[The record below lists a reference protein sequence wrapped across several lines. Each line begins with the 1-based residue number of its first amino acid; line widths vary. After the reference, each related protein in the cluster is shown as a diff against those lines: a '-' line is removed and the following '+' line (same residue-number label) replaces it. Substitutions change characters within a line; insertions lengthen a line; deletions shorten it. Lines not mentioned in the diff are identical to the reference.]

1 MSTTRRAAGLLLYW
15 LLVPA
20 GGAEAQQAP
29 GEEREHPAWVGDLTL
44 LSANG
49 LIGGITAG
57 ARQALAGGS
66 FQDGFTRGFLGGG
79 VVYAGKRLAAAR
91 FPGSGLMGREAAAVG
106 GSIVVNAAE
115 GRPSLSRLVI
125 PVGPVRLHVEREGR
139 LRVQPRLDLAAILWT
154 GYALTLRELELDPA
168 LSLSSG
174 AVVFRAPDRVLVA
187 GDSAHAGGRTFPGVV
202 LVSDLPGIDLPEALA
217 HERVHVLQYDQ
228 IFLSWTLPLERRL
241 LRELPGGER
250 FGRYVDPNASELV
263 FRGLSA
269 LFREYEERPW
279 EMEAFHLAAP

>member
-1 MSTTRRAAGLLLYW
+1 M
-15 LLVPA
+15 P
-20 GGAEAQQAP
+20 GAP
-29 GEEREHPAWVGDLTL
+29 REQPAWVGDLTL

-49 LIGGITAG
+49 LLGGITAG

-91 FPGSGLMGREAAAVG
+91 FPGAGLVGREAAAVG
-106 GSIVVNAAE
+106 GSIVANAAE

-125 PVGPVRLHVEREGR
+125 PVGPVHLHVEQEGR
-139 LRVQPRLDLAAILWT
+139 LRVQPRLDLTALLWT
-154 GYALTLRELELDPA
+154 GYALTLPELELDPA

-228 IFLSWTLPLERRL
+228 IFLAWTLPLERRL
-241 LRELPGGER
+241 LKGLPGGER
-250 FGRYVDPNASELV
+250 LAPYVDPNASELV
-263 FRGLSA
+263 LRGLA
-269 LFREYEERPW
+269 VLFADYDGRPW
-279 EMEAFHLAAP
+279 EMEAFHLAEP